1 MMTNKNIKPLRNIL
15 FLTLFFLVIIPW
27 AYANPPKNLFNQGY
41 SVVSYFEKNKAEMGQ
56 AEFSVEYEGKLY
68 WFASADQVE
77 TFNSNPT
84 RYLPIFDAFCPYS
97 LTLGRQVPIDP
108 TNFKIIAD
116 QLLLFHLSEK
126 SNGLEEWNR
135 SDNEEELL
143 RRARGAFLL
152 LEF

>member
-1 MMTNKNIKPLRNIL
+1 
-15 FLTLFFLVIIPW
+15 
-27 AYANPPKNLFNQGY
+27 
-41 SVVSYFEKNKAEMGQ
+41 MGL

-77 TFNSNPT
+77 TFNTNPT

-116 QLLLFHLSEK
+116 QLLLFHLSDE

-135 SDNEEELL
+135 SNNEEISL
-143 RRARGAFLL
+143 RHARGAFLL

>member
-1 MMTNKNIKPLRNIL
+1 MITIKIIKPFRNIL
-15 FLTLFFLVIIPW
+15 LLTLFFLAIPW
-27 AYANPPKNLFNQGY
+27 VYAEPPKNLANQGY

-56 AEFSVEYEGKLY
+56 AKFSVEYEGELH

-77 TFNSNPT
+77 TFNSDPT

-108 TNFKIIAD
+108 TNFKIVAN
-116 QLLLFHLSEK
+116 QLLLFHLNDE
-126 SNGLEEWNR
+126 SNGQEEWNR
-135 SDNEEELL
+135 SGNEEELL

>member
-1 MMTNKNIKPLRNIL
+1 MMTIKIIKAFRNIL
-15 FLTLFFLVIIPW
+15 FLILFFLAMPW
-27 AYANPPKNLFNQGY
+27 AYAEPPKNLVNQGY

-116 QLLLFHLSEK
+116 QLLLFHLSDE

-135 SDNEEELL
+135 SGNEEELL